1 VMSTTHCPDVREG
14 DCAVV
19 LGQQGDDAIALDEY
33 AELSGSIPHEALTS
47 LGSRV
52 PRVYWRDGQVVA
64 SATLAGEE
72 WLDPPR
78 LAGQAPSHDASE
90 GDAVPTRT
98 VGGVAAR

>member
-1 VMSTTHCPDVREG
+1 MLLGGQRADIIGRISMDQCVVDITLCSEVQVG

-52 PRVYWRDGQVVA
+52 PRLYHQGGEVVA
-64 SATLAGEE
+64 AATLAGEE
-72 WLDPPR
+72 WLEP
-78 LAGQAPSHDASE
+78 
-90 GDAVPTRT
+90 
-98 VGGVAAR
+98 